1 VVRSGGRLAPVH
13 TLPLTPAADEPG
25 LRSASTVQPLAG
37 LEYGPT
43 PFSCP
48 VDTLLTVLRH
58 ALTREE
64 RRQLRRCASQPGGA
78 GRGGEAGE
86 GCGTGGEGQTARSGC
101 PTARRAGEGG
111 AGESVEASRAVQT
124 SKAAWKAVIEALRL
138 WRGDPSRAAAAK
150 VLWYE
155 CMRSQQ
161 AQQGGRQP
169 PNGKAALGDCRC
181 RCRCPCAECSS
192 GRCAFC
198 PSCGCKV
205 RRLMGHCF
213 GLAEQFFEHL
223 LPADLPSSPFH
234 LTTRPAWACTACE
247 YTVASPRRVLH
258 LPLLLS
264 SDDVGEL
271 LAAGVTPE
279 VGALAAAHLAGSPY
293 DYGPCPRCGCGRLRA
308 RASSPAFSPLLLVE
322 LGRPG
327 ASAGAEAGNR
337 VPWTLRVEPRMEL
350 QLQGGSQAY
359 AVAAVV
365 YNDGA
370 HWWADLLSRR
380 HFTKRSRS
388 TGSYRYD
395 GLESGGQLRYAGRG
409 PSPTL
414 TSEPRHVSLVWYRA
428 VPDE

>member
-1 VVRSGGRLAPVH
+1 MVVCRRPRRRNCRWWWRNREYDATSILPSRLADVRSRRPRQQRSSEPPADAAPAAAPAPAAPAPAPAPAPPPLATPAFPERMNKRPRRVRQPSGASFAPAPDASSNRRHGVVRSGGRLAPVH

-101 PTARRAGEGG
+101 PAARRAGEGG

-124 SKAAWKAVIEALRL
+124 SKGAWKAVIEALRL
-138 WRGDPSRAAAAK
+138 WRSDPSRAAAAK

-161 AQQGGRQP
+161 AQQGGRPP

-192 GRCAFC
+192 G
-198 PSCGCKV
+198 
-205 RRLMGHCF
+205 
-213 GLAEQFFEHL
+213 
-223 LPADLPSSPFH
+223 
-234 LTTRPAWACTACE
+234 
-247 YTVASPRRVLH
+247 
-258 LPLLLS
+258 
-264 SDDVGEL
+264 
-271 LAAGVTPE
+271 
-279 VGALAAAHLAGSPY
+279 
-293 DYGPCPRCGCGRLRA
+293 
-308 RASSPAFSPLLLVE
+308 
-322 LGRPG
+322 
-327 ASAGAEAGNR
+327 
-337 VPWTLRVEPRMEL
+337 
-350 QLQGGSQAY
+350 
-359 AVAAVV
+359 
-365 YNDGA
+365 
-370 HWWADLLSRR
+370 
-380 HFTKRSRS
+380 
-388 TGSYRYD
+388 
-395 GLESGGQLRYAGRG
+395 
-409 PSPTL
+409 
-414 TSEPRHVSLVWYRA
+414 
-428 VPDE
+428 